1 MLIHN
6 AGEWGW
12 KRPHRKGQ
20 RRAGTVYMEMA
31 VAAPWPLR
39 VFVSSHLKILA
50 IYWAARFKKRP

>member
-1 MLIHN
+1 
-6 AGEWGW
+6 
-12 KRPHRKGQ
+12 
-20 RRAGTVYMEMA
+20 MEMA